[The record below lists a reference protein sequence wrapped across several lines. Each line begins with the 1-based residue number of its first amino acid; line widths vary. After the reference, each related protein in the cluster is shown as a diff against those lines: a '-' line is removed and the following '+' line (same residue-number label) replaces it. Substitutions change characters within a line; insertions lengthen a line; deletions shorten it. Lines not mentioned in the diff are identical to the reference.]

1 MGKTND
7 ISAIENYRANLPDG
21 KFILIIDEADDMFRT
36 IDKHQVFEKALQN
49 LLNLKPSMAS
59 TQSLAVVYFYQTMLT
74 FFLSYQYVDCHGL
87 CDPNSSHA

>member
-74 FFLSYQYVDCHGL
+74 FFFDHI
-87 CDPNSSHA
+87 NM